1 MSGTH
6 ENPDPWKMFSED
18 LEPKGGILSRRK
30 KVRRYFGNMEG
41 VEGIVLRKGGDVGR
55 RGGSGEMVAV

>member
-1 MSGTH
+1 MQNR
-6 ENPDPWKMFSED
+6 NPPPGFFANNTGAAKGED
-18 LEPKGGILSRRK
+18 DCRINLSRRRK
-30 KVRRYFGNMEG
+30 DTEG